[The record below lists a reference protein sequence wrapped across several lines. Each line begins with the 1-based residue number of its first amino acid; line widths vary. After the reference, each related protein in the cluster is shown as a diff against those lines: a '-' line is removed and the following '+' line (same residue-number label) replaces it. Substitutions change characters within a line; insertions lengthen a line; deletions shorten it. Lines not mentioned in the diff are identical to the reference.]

1 MKKLLSITIL
11 LLAFTVTAIAQHTVT
26 DANHQ
31 KKITKISDE
40 LYSVQIEDDNG
51 FIVQKGMYWVDGE
64 KLLPHGIWL
73 LYEHQSNIVLTRIK
87 YEKGVQIWV
96 ETNVNGERIR
106 VDQNQITIRNLE
118 SRIIALEKQ
127 LAETKN

>member
-1 MKKLLSITIL
+1 MKKLLSITVL

-106 VDQNQITIRNLE
+106 IDQNQITIRNLE

>member
-1 MKKLLSITIL
+1 MKKLLSITVL
-11 LLAFTVTAIAQHTVT
+11 LFAFAFAATAQHNVT

-31 KKITKISDE
+31 KKITKISEE
-40 LYSVQIEDDNG
+40 LYSVQIEDDLG

-73 LYEHQSNIVLTRIK
+73 LYEHQSSIVLTRIK

>member
-1 MKKLLSITIL
+1 MKKLLSITVL
-11 LLAFTVTAIAQHTVT
+11 LFAFTFAATAQHNVT

-31 KKITKISDE
+31 KKITKISEE
-40 LYSVQIEDDNG
+40 LYSVQIEDDLG

-118 SRIIALEKQ
+118 TRIIALERQ